1 MYKAFTVTIQLAI
14 VGFDIHKL
22 LNNSHSSIT
31 EFEFTPECVVFDLL
45 SIGLYHGWLVDPQ
58 NADTCSAIGGVSYNQ
73 LVEKIIA
80 SKQDGAETKLVS
92 EGKDDSV
99 LELDSCQTEIY

>member
-1 MYKAFTVTIQLAI
+1 M
-14 VGFDIHKL
+14 
-22 LNNSHSSIT
+22 
-31 EFEFTPECVVFDLL
+31 
-45 SIGLYHGWLVDPQ
+45 DPQ

-80 SKQDGAETKLVS
+80 SKQDGAESKLVS

>member
-1 MYKAFTVTIQLAI
+1 MVLIFI
-14 VGFDIHKL
+14 

-58 NADTCSAIGGVSYNQ
+58 NADTSSAIGGVSYNQ

-80 SKQDGAETKLVS
+80 SKQDGAESKLVS
-92 EGKDDSV
+92 EGKDDSL
-99 LELDSCQTEIY
+99 LELDSCPTEIY